1 MQAHAAPGAVR
12 VFRGEPCRI
21 QDARRWAAA
30 VLSRAGADPEAAA
43 LLTSEL
49 VTNALLHT
57 RSGQPGGTVTVLVT
71 PGGVLHV
78 HDLGPAGPGPCG
90 GPGGW
95 APGAERADFGRGLL
109 LVAELGTGFA
119 HGPAAACPVAWPG
132 APAAGAGGCCTRC
145 VPPAP
150 EAAPAG
156 AAPLE
161 GQPSAAAA

>member
-12 VFRGEPCRI
+12 VFPGEPGRVPE
-21 QDARRWAAA
+21 ARRWAAA
-30 VLSRAGADPEAAA
+30 ALSRAGADPDAAE
-43 LLTSEL
+43 LLASEL
-49 VTNALLHT
+49 VSNALLHT

-78 HDLGPAGPGPCG
+78 HDLGPAGPEPCG

-95 APGAERADFGRGLL
+95 APGAGRADFGRGLL

-119 HGPAAACPVAWPG
+119 HGPAVACPAAWPG
-132 APAAGAGGCCTRC
+132 DPAVVGGCCTRC

-150 EAAPAG
+150 ESAPAG

>member
-1 MQAHAAPGAVR
+1 MSGVDAAAFAVFPGERCR
-12 VFRGEPCRI
+12 V

-30 VLSRAGADPEAAA
+30 LLAQVGADPGVSELVA
-43 LLTSEL
+43 SEL

-57 RSGQPGGTVTVLVT
+57 RSGGPRGTVTVAVT
-71 PGGVLHV
+71 RAGALHV
-78 HDLGPAGPGPCG
+78 HDLGPVAGLFA

-95 APGAERADFGRGLL
+95 VPGADREDFGKGLL
-109 LVAELGTGFA
+109 LVAELAAGLA
-119 HGPAAACPVAWPG
+119 HGPAAACPLAWAG
-132 APAAGAGGCCTRC
+132 DPATAGGCCTRC
-145 VPPAP
+145 VLPAP